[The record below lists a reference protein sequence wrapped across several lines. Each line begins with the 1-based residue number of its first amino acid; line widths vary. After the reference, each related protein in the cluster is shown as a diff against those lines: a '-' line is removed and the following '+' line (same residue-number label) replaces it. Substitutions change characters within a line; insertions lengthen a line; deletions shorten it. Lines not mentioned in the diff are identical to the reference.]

1 MSKKEGDVGEDIA
14 AEYLVSKG
22 YRILHR
28 NYRCRF
34 GEIDIIA
41 SKGSLVAFIEVKYR
55 KTEWFGKG
63 FEAVSRTK
71 IEKILKASQYF
82 ISTHQDR
89 YHYRYD
95 VISIDNNKITH
106 IENAFS
112 YE

>member
-1 MSKKEGDVGEDIA
+1 MSKKEGDAGENLA
-14 AEYLVSKG
+14 AEYLISKG

-28 NYRCRF
+28 NFRCRF

-41 SKGSLVAFIEVKYR
+41 SKGSVVAFIEVKYR
-55 KTEWFGKG
+55 KTDRFGKG
-63 FEAVSRTK
+63 FESVSQRK

-82 ISTHQDR
+82 ISTNQDR

-95 VISIDNNKITH
+95 VISIDNGKITH